1 MTTKAITNNEISSKY
16 LLTHFKECMDYLLQ
30 GVKLAFTYKG
40 YVVDLSLRKPESKG
54 QKLARLLMEDV
65 NEMPDTK
72 SEVITSNKELYKSLK
87 KYD

>member
-1 MTTKAITNNEISSKY
+1 MTTKSIHQSKISSKY
-16 LLTHFKECMDYLLQ
+16 LLTHFKECMENLLQ

-40 YVVDLSLRKPESKG
+40 YIVDLSLRKSESKG

-72 SEVITSNKELYKSLK
+72 SEVITSNKELYQSLK